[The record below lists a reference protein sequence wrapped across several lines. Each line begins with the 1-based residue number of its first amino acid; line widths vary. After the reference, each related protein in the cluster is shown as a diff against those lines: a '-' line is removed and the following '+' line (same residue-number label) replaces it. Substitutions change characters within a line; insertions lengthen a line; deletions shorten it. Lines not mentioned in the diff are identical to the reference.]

1 MEVVMADKS
10 ISQFSKELT
19 DTISYIQRLAHNMLK
34 EKSDAF
40 IKGKITLPQYLVL
53 DLVYRKNA
61 LKMKDIAYS
70 LKVSLP
76 AASGLVDRLAR
87 LKMIRRIPDNQDRRV
102 ILIDLTKSGKK
113 TVEDVGKKR
122 KEVIEKIFSP
132 LTSRERQNYLNIL
145 NKIKKKFNEK
155 EKK

>member
-1 MEVVMADKS
+1 
-10 ISQFSKELT
+10 
-19 DTISYIQRLAHNMLK
+19 
-34 EKSDAF
+34 
-40 IKGKITLPQYLVL
+40 GKITLPQYLVL

-61 LKMKDIAYS
+61 LKMKDIAFG

-113 TVEDVGKKR
+113 TVEDVSKKR

-145 NKIKKKFNEK
+145 NKIKKKFDEK

>member
-1 MEVVMADKS
+1 MADKS

-61 LKMKDIAYS
+61 LKMKDIAFG

-113 TVEDVGKKR
+113 TVEDVSKKR

-145 NKIKKKFNEK
+145 NKIKKKFDEK

>member
-1 MEVVMADKS
+1 MADKS

-19 DTISYIQRLAHNMLK
+19 NTISFIQRLALNMLK

-61 LKMKDIAYS
+61 LKMKDIAS
-70 LKVSLP
+70 ELKVSLP
-76 AASGLVDRLAR
+76 AASGLVDRLVK
-87 LKMIRRIPDNQDRRV
+87 LKMIKRISDKQDRRV
-102 ILIDLTKSGKK
+102 VLIDLTKSGKK

-132 LTSRERQNYLNIL
+132 LTSRERQDYLNIL
-145 NKIKKKFNEK
+145 NKIKKKFDEK
-155 EKK
+155 EKN